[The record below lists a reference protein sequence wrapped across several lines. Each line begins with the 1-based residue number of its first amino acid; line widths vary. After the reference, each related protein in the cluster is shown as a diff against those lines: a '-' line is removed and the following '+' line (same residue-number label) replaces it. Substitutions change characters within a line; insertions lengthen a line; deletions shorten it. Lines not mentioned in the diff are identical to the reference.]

1 MASLELSPA
10 GQVLWFD
17 QPACADPDQVGGKA
31 AQLAKLARFFPVPPG
46 FCLPAS
52 LVASVLAEGDARERL
67 RGLVAPAYARLAQ
80 LAETE
85 LPRVAVRSSAVD
97 EDGAQSSFAGQHETY
112 LNLTGDDQI
121 AEAVLRC
128 WDSGS
133 SERALA
139 YRAQFG
145 LADEA
150 LRLAVLVQQ
159 LVRSDVSAV
168 VFSAN
173 PVSGARDEIV
183 VTASLG
189 LGESLVGGTVT
200 PDTWTVAK
208 EGLQPRDEILGDKR
222 RMTIA
227 TAEGTRE
234 VDVPQLLRRRA
245 CLSPEQVAELAA
257 LAAAL
262 EQFNGWPV
270 DVEAAFSQ
278 GRLYLLQC
286 RPITAGLKPADDE
299 AVQSGFE
306 ATAVPAGNRARS
318 RERE

>member
-1 MASLELSPA
+1 MTSIQRSSAE
-10 GQVLWFD
+10 QVLWFD
-17 QPACADPDQVGGKA
+17 EPACADPDQVGGKA
-31 AQLAKLARFFPVPPG
+31 SQLARLSRFYPVPPG
-46 FCLPAS
+46 FCLPAP
-52 LVASVLAEGDARERL
+52 LVAAALASTGPRARLLEIV
-67 RGLVAPAYARLAQ
+67 GPAYAKLTRLAEVER
-80 LAETE
+80 A
-85 LPRVAVRSSAVD
+85 RVAVRSSALD
-97 EDGAQSSFAGQHETY
+97 EDGAQSSFAGQHESY

-145 LADEA
+145 LAGDT

-159 LVRSDVSAV
+159 LVQSDVSAV

-173 PVSGARDEIV
+173 PVTGARDEIV
-183 VTASLG
+183 VTATLG

-208 EGLQPRDEILGDKR
+208 DGLTVRSELLGDKR

-227 TAEGTRE
+227 TAAGTQE
-234 VDVPQLLRRRA
+234 VDVPHLLRRPP
-245 CLSPEQVAELAA
+245 CLSATQVTELAG
-257 LAAAL
+257 LAASL

-270 DVEAAFSQ
+270 DVEAAYNR

-286 RPITAGLKPADDE
+286 RPITAGLQAKGGGA
-299 AVQSGFE
+299 A
-306 ATAVPAGNRARS
+306 
-318 RERE
+318 